1 MAVTRTKLQ
10 FGRTKPKNSIFSG
23 RPVAGNLRIG
33 TRARTKRRTKG
44 MAALDQ
50 SPPIICSIVQ
60 EEIGNRLQ
68 LVAV

>member
-1 MAVTRTKLQ
+1 
-10 FGRTKPKNSIFSG
+10 
-23 RPVAGNLRIG
+23 VAANLRIG
-33 TRARTKRRTKG
+33 TRARTKS

-50 SPPIICSIVQ
+50 PPPIICSIVQ